1 MPIIMYNYILYRVHT
16 IHYNGR
22 NRVFKITTPNSER
35 KKLKDFSNHTCQF
48 FLKNKSLPNINIL
61 CRMIQVKSNLQS

>member
-48 FLKNKSLPNINIL
+48 FLKI
-61 CRMIQVKSNLQS
+61 RV